1 MVMFVF
7 FLFLNFDLPVKHNH
21 LRASEPCKWSVWID
35 WLMMSRNSL
44 FQLRTFSCHGL
55 KWGARKVFSFPA
67 WNSPRSLSLIVLPV
81 RSSGLLRVNPPI
93 SPDQRGRSHTDLRW
107 STPNQ
112 TLAHRPTPP
121 SWASNGSPGHPGAS
135 PAPTRTSSSARLITG
150 SSRPR
155 SPPFL
160 SLGPAFWE
168 HGGQMCPDEHVL
180 ICGPR
185 LMLCQR
191 PRRINSFISLK
202 RQRGEIQFTGC
213 F

>member
-1 MVMFVF
+1 MDIHCLQCALGWICMDIWLVLLDTSLNVIEILVF
-7 FLFLNFDLPVKHNH
+7 NIKLYKKRQCLWHSWNKQP
-21 LRASEPCKWSVWID
+21 
-35 WLMMSRNSL
+35 
-44 FQLRTFSCHGL
+44 
-55 KWGARKVFSFPA
+55 FP
-67 WNSPRSLSLIVLPV
+67 SLSFQ
-81 RSSGLLRVNPPI
+81 SGAQVYYGSAPSL
-93 SPDQRGRSHTDLRW
+93 STSGGRNHTDLRW

-112 TLAHRPTPP
+112 TLPHRPMPP
-121 SWASNGSPGHPGAS
+121 SWASNGSPGHPDAS
-135 PAPTRTSSSARLITG
+135 PAPTWASSSALLITG

-168 HGGQMCPDEHVL
+168 HCGQMCPDEHVL

-185 LMLCQR
+185 LMLCQK

-202 RQRGEIQFTGC
+202 HRHGENQLTGC

>member
-1 MVMFVF
+1 MPEKGSAFRHETALVPF
-7 FLFLNFDLPVKHNH
+7 P
-21 LRASEPCKWSVWID
+21 
-35 WLMMSRNSL
+35 SL
-44 FQLRTFSCHGL
+44 SFQS
-55 KWGARKVFSFPA
+55 GARVYRGST
-67 WNSPRSLSLIVLPV
+67 
-81 RSSGLLRVNPPI
+81 PPI

-112 TLAHRPTPP
+112 TLAHRPMPP

-135 PAPTRTSSSARLITG
+135 PAPTRTSSRARLIIG

-180 ICGPR
+180 ICGAR

-202 RQRGEIQFTGC
+202 RWRGEIQLTGC

>member
-1 MVMFVF
+1 ME
-7 FLFLNFDLPVKHNH
+7 
-21 LRASEPCKWSVWID
+21 A
-35 WLMMSRNSL
+35 
-44 FQLRTFSCHGL
+44 
-55 KWGARKVFSFPA
+55 AA
-67 WNSPRSLSLIVLPV
+67 LSLIVLPV
-81 RSSGLLRVNPPI
+81 RSSGLLWVNPPI
-93 SPDQRGRSHTDLRW
+93 SPDQGGRSHTDLRW

-112 TLAHRPTPP
+112 TLPHRPMPP
-121 SWASNGSPGHPGAS
+121 SWASNGSPGHPDAS
-135 PAPTRTSSSARLITG
+135 PAPTRTSSSALLIIG
-150 SSRPR
+150 SSRPH

-168 HGGQMCPDEHVL
+168 HGRQMCPDEHVL

-202 RQRGEIQFTGC
+202 RRRGEIQLTGC